1 MSTVPPVWRS
11 PGVGDPEFERVFWGL
26 VVIASAALLVAFGAT
41 IFLDGIAELAGTYF
55 GLGLLVVV
63 MARMWWISR
72 PGRAD

>member
-1 MSTVPPVWRS
+1 MGTVPPVWRS
-11 PGVGDPEFERVFWGL
+11 PEVGDPEFERVFWGL
-26 VVIASAALLVAFGAT
+26 VVIASAALLVAFGA
-41 IFLDGIAELAGTYF
+41 IILLDGMAERAVTSF